1 MEQIHKHQ
9 AATQCGTQH
18 FHSFTPCLT
27 LWSGEQKQKP
37 ANKHR
42 GSDVCKTFDKPWI
55 LSLSLHQ
62 KRRRFPIGFSPL
74 QYKLTSTPKSNFH
87 WPEYKCII

>member
-1 MEQIHKHQ
+1 MGT
-9 AATQCGTQH
+9 ATLPQLH
-18 FHSFTPCLT
+18 TPPNSVKCRR
-27 LWSGEQKQKP
+27 KQKP
-37 ANKHR
+37 ANKHS
-42 GSDVCKTFDKPWI
+42 GSDVCKTFDKPGI

-74 QYKLTSTPKSNFH
+74 QYNLTSTPKSNFH